1 MKYLWT
7 MISQVLVKIHQ
18 IRRSK
23 RITEA
28 WMAEKMGL
36 SVVAY
41 SNFETG
47 KTKTDQKRVE
57 LAANLLGIPLK
68 ELYSEENRVYDSGE
82 NLLET
87 LVRKDHEIAEL
98 QNNLSSARTIIESQ
112 KQTIDAL
119 KELKVIYEKQLGL

>member
-68 ELYSEENRVYDSGE
+68 ELYCRRYTFRMMYG
-82 NLLET
+82 T
-87 LVRKDHEIAEL
+87 R
-98 QNNLSSARTIIESQ
+98 
-112 KQTIDAL
+112 QTA
-119 KELKVIYEKQLGL
+119 K